1 MKSTVFNPF
10 YQISLDPISIPSC
23 PTPLNKRYE
32 VLNMLMRECRKLYP
46 TNTEIQKQV
55 AIEQELKVAK
65 RAKTKINYT
74 SLSANLVK
82 KLRGANPGN
91 GSKFGLVK
99 NLKIFMIL
107 GQF

>member
-1 MKSTVFNPF
+1 MIEFLTLEFWKSPSFEPLH
-10 YQISLDPISIPSC
+10 QISLDPISIPSC

-32 VLNMLMRECRKLYP
+32 VLQMLMRECRKLYP

-55 AIEQELKVAK
+55 AIEQELKIAK

-82 KLRGANPGN
+82 KFRSANPGN
-91 GSKFGLVK
+91 G
-99 NLKIFMIL
+99 
-107 GQF
+107 